1 MARGA
6 AAQSDALAV
15 LNNQTI
21 TLNDIDPRVR
31 ALADSLDGEIAAART
46 GMLNE
51 AIDSVLF
58 ALEARR
64 RGLTVDRLLAIEASQ
79 RVTNPTA
86 EEVQAIYD
94 ANRAQFGLSD
104 LNAARTQIVTYLR
117 QESEQ
122 KLITDLAARLRK
134 RYPVVMRADIN
145 SPTLAPNAVLAIVGG
160 QPIPAN
166 ALTERLKPV
175 IYNLRYNVYQAIKN
189 SVDQMIYS
197 LLVLDEA
204 RRRGVEPE
212 VIIRTEITDK
222 LRTPTEEE
230 IARFYDEKKAS
241 LNADLATVRPQII
254 EYLEQ
259 LRRDGL
265 EHTLREKLK
274 ATASVRMLLEEPE
287 PPALNIGT
295 DDDPSRG
302 APNAPV
308 TLVVFS
314 DFQCPSCGANH
325 PMIEETVNSYG
336 NQVRLVYRDFP
347 LAMHENAR
355 KAAEAA
361 NAAFAQG
368 KYFEYAEVLFKNQK
382 ALDVA
387 SLKKYATEVGLNR
400 ARFDAA
406 LDSGAYAAEVNH
418 DIADGQQYGVVGTP
432 TVFVNGVRV
441 NNLSDETL
449 RAAIDRALA
458 QKRKTAATPP
468 TAPASATRNRKPN

>member
-1 MARGA
+1 
-6 AAQSDALAV
+6 
-15 LNNQTI
+15 
-21 TLNDIDPRVR
+21 
-31 ALADSLDGEIAAART
+31 
-46 GMLNE
+46 
-51 AIDSVLF
+51 
-58 ALEARR
+58 
-64 RGLTVDRLLAIEASQ
+64 
-79 RVTNPTA
+79 
-86 EEVQAIYD
+86 
-94 ANRAQFGLSD
+94 
-104 LNAARTQIVTYLR
+104 
-117 QESEQ
+117 
-122 KLITDLAARLRK
+122 
-134 RYPVVMRADIN
+134 
-145 SPTLAPNAVLAIVGG
+145 
-160 QPIPAN
+160 
-166 ALTERLKPV
+166 
-175 IYNLRYNVYQAIKN
+175 
-189 SVDQMIYS
+189 
-197 LLVLDEA
+197 
-204 RRRGVEPE
+204 
-212 VIIRTEITDK
+212 
-222 LRTPTEEE
+222 
-230 IARFYDEKKAS
+230 
-241 LNADLATVRPQII
+241 
-254 EYLEQ
+254 LEQ